1 MWLSAV
7 IAAFIVFG
15 MQFAL
20 YLVPWDAESGY
31 LVFGYRALRG
41 EIRLF
46 QDEIVGQRLPLPF
59 YIIGLTQ
66 IIVGPSLLAG
76 RLLSVGLGTVASLLT
91 FRLGWLIGGR
101 PVAFIG
107 LLLLVTHGIVVGYY
121 AAASHFALTALLI
134 IAGVWAVA
142 EFPGVRGH
150 LVCMACFSTLAL
162 SRPNL
167 VPLVPAVAVYL
178 LILARGMLERV
189 VIISIAVGPLAAF
202 LLTDVEHL
210 KILSYVPGVAAI
222 VEPLGYRSLFDLGA
236 QAMIPADAWPVG
248 LAWFLRRHMF
258 WIATT
263 ALATVSVAWAVRH
276 RRTMTVMPPLAL
288 FCAGLA
294 LYGLAAQAVVYRMYP
309 KSISAYVV
317 ALAPLWAITLACGLS
332 LLLCDNTAARR
343 IRMVT
348 CVIFAAILLLSPTF
362 SRHSA
367 MPRPLPTAT
376 TIELLART
384 AVRISSV
391 VPRGARVFLVGASV
405 VPYLAGVEPYP
416 QQVMHEWTLVPSA
429 DAYAIS
435 RSGLWGT
442 KEIDAWLG
450 HDAPFALIDHELF
463 DELRNIP
470 DYRPLVSHMDRL
482 LQRHF
487 VLVTVV
493 SDFPW
498 KPHLYVYRRISS
510 ETTPR

>member
-1 MWLSAV
+1 MPLRPRLSGDGAPGRVTRRDSLWLSAV

-178 LILARGMLERV
+178 LVLARGMLERV

-362 SRHSA
+362 SRHYLTSCLRNRVGRRNDRLGGIVIRGGTGA
-367 MPRPLPTAT
+367 
-376 TIELLART
+376 IQ
-384 AVRISSV
+384 RIDDGAHL
-391 VPRGARVFLVGASV
+391 GARRRHHQPLRRTGDVRL
-405 VPYLAGVEPYP
+405 PAGQRPR
-416 QQVMHEWTLVPSA
+416 TC
-429 DAYAIS
+429 
-435 RSGLWGT
+435 R
-442 KEIDAWLG
+442 
-450 HDAPFALIDHELF
+450 
-463 DELRNIP
+463 LRA
-470 DYRPLVSHMDRL
+470 VAAHRL
-482 LQRHF
+482 
-487 VLVTVV
+487 T
-493 SDFPW
+493 
-498 KPHLYVYRRISS
+498 
-510 ETTPR
+510 